1 MGESGE
7 LGEITGKIRFLP
19 YRRPAPWKVQ
29 KKQVR
34 KSNPDLGTCLPCLL
48 DRFSRHCLYLEV
60 ASMRVAWEC
69 HTLYLFPKIKIT
81 CIYIVPW
88 HMLGLFP
95 HPPSG
100 VQSSSPVSVLSKVFC
115 PLTSSNVNPVLQTTV
130 YPSPV
135 TESTAGVTD
144 WLLGMLV
151 LVSLAALQVYP
162 VVNCEN
168 IAL

>member
-1 MGESGE
+1 
-7 LGEITGKIRFLP
+7 
-19 YRRPAPWKVQ
+19 
-29 KKQVR
+29 
-34 KSNPDLGTCLPCLL
+34 
-48 DRFSRHCLYLEV
+48 
-60 ASMRVAWEC
+60 
-69 HTLYLFPKIKIT
+69 
-81 CIYIVPW
+81 
-88 HMLGLFP
+88 MLGLFP